1 MIFRFTT
8 LTLAACALLVANTAL
23 ATPGGL
29 DGKGCHNSRK
39 AGYHCHRAQ
48 PSKPAA
54 KKAAV
59 APKPAASSAK
69 SRAPTSK
76 P

>member
-1 MIFRFTT
+1 MVLRFI
-8 LTLAACALLVANTAL
+8 LSPLVASILLMTSNAQ

-54 KKAAV
+54 KKPAA
-59 APKPAASSAK
+59 APTNAASSAK
-69 SRAPTSK
+69 SRAPASK